1 MKRWTPVLASL
12 LASLSMAAWAQ
23 APAATAGEVTKV
35 DKAGGRLTLKHAE
48 IKHLDM
54 PPMTMVFRVK
64 DPKMLDGIAP
74 GNRILFVAER
84 INGQYTVTS
93 ISKAP

>member
-12 LASLSMAAWAQ
+12 LASLSLAAWAQ
-23 APAATAGEVTKV
+23 APAATPGEVTKV

-64 DPKMLDGIAP
+64 DPKMLDGIAA